1 MAERRLPEGF
11 DYDTH
16 FSPRYKPW
24 DQRRVRGAE
33 RRSVQDDPPRAP
45 PTSSPTRSRRFTKT
59 GIKLDSGDELDAD
72 IIITATGLNMQ
83 LLGGLVP
90 TLNGEAIDL
99 TSLMTYKGLMF
110 SGIPNFAITFGYTN
124 ASWTLKA
131 DLVSEFVCRV
141 LNYMDANGFD
151 TVVPEHPGASVDE
164 RPFMDF
170 TPGYFTRS
178 MHLLPKSGSTAPWRL
193 KQNYFFDLRLIR
205 QGKVD
210 EESLHFTK
218 HRVPVKV

>member
-1 MAERRLPEGF
+1 MCLAPNGDLFKNIRQGTA
-11 DYDTH
+11 DVVTDTI
-16 FSPRYKPW
+16 
-24 DQRRVRGAE
+24 E
-33 RRSVQDDPPRAP
+33 
-45 PTSSPTRSRRFTKT
+45 TFTKT
-59 GIKLDSGDELDAD
+59 GIKLDSGAELDAD

-151 TVVPEHPGASVDE
+151 TVVPEHPGGSVEE

-178 MHLLPKSGSTAPWRL
+178 MHLLPKSGSRAPWRL
-193 KQNYFFDLRLIR
+193 KQNYLFDLRLIR

>member
-11 DYDTH
+11 DYDKH
-16 FSPRYKPW
+16 FSPSYKPW
-24 DQRRVRGAE
+24 DQRVCVAPNGDLFKKIRKGQADVVTDTIE
-33 RRSVQDDPPRAP
+33 RFVPE
-45 PTSSPTRSRRFTKT
+45 
-59 GIKLDSGDELDAD
+59 GIKVSSGQVLDAD

-90 TLNGEAIDL
+90 TRNGESIDL
-99 TSLMTYKGLMF
+99 PSLMTYKGLMF

-131 DLVSEFVCRV
+131 DLVSEFVCRL
-141 LNYMDANGFD
+141 LNYMDENGFD
-151 TVVPEHPGASVDE
+151 NVVPEHPGASVDE
-164 RPFMDF
+164 QPFMDF
-170 TPGYFTRS
+170 TPGYFQRS
-178 MHLLPKSGSTAPWRL
+178 MHLLPKSGSKAPWRL
-193 KQNYFFDLRLIR
+193 KQNYLLDLRTIR

-218 HRVPVKV
+218 HRAAVGV